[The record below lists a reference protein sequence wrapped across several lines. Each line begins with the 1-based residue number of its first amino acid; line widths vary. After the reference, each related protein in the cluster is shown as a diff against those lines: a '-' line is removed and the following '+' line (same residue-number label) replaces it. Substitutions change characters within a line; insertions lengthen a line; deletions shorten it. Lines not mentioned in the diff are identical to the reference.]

1 MVKMTGNQAELI
13 ENEWYIVRYSG
24 ETPEIAYNSAMYF
37 LTRAKEGPHISLS
50 EKQISWLKKAAV
62 DRYTEIVLRDLLH
75 NNRNK
80 TIYRGISRSIV
91 NYRRFCTFCTRQ
103 QIDGTLVRSLAADAL
118 LDFLKTEVEQ
128 VRNTNRLSIINT
140 TAEELKSYAVEL
152 GLELPGNLDGFKEL
166 FPPSG

>member
-1 MVKMTGNQAELI
+1 MTSNQAELI

-24 ETPEIAYNSAMYF
+24 ETPEIAYNSAIYF
-37 LTRAKEGPHISLS
+37 LTRAKEGPHICLS

-75 NNRNK
+75 NNCDK

-91 NYRRFCTFCTRQ
+91 NYRRFSMFCTRQ

-118 LDFLKTEVEQ
+118 LDFLKTEIEQ
-128 VRNTNRLSIINT
+128 VRSTNRLSIINT
-140 TAEELKSYAVEL
+140 TAEELENYAVEL
-152 GLELPGNLDGFKEL
+152 GLELPGNLDGFKKL
-166 FPPSG
+166 FPPPS